1 MPRFYLVSRRKP
13 CWNAPG
19 NWNFFSKPSK
29 ETAIT
34 PFSMAVTFPVPK
46 AWCVTMEPGL
56 YSRCRRPPPRM
67 RGRGAANA
75 LVKNFGRITPAY
87 AGKRPWGCSPRR
99 RQRDHP
105 RACGEEKSLHFCVAH
120 RIGSPPRV
128 RGREG
133 DYLHSD
139 IPDVGSP
146 PRVRGRALGRAF
158 ADAEDGI
165 TPARAGKSPQYRRCS
180 APSGDHP
187 RACGEE
193 YKKLSDAEFG
203 RGSPPR
209 VRGRVPAERSEREAS
224 RITPARAGKSF
235 WDGPLAAPPR
245 DHPRA
250 CGEELQRRTAFS
262 VI

>member
-29 ETAIT
+29 ETVIT
-34 PFSMAVTFPVPK
+34 PFSMVVTFPVPK

-105 RACGEEKSLHFCVAH
+105 RVRGEELKRWRPRRAAL
-120 RIGSPPRV
+120 GSPPRA
-128 RGREG
+128 RGRVADELTTRHLSGITPACAGKSIHPG
-133 DYLHSD
+133 DGILCLL
-139 IPDVGSP
+139 GSP
-146 PRVRGRALGRAF
+146 PRARGRAGIAF
-158 ADAEDGI
+158 PLAQALRI
-165 TPARAGKSPQYRRCS
+165 TPACAGKSLPEEHITIAVQ
-180 APSGDHP
+180 DHP
-187 RACGEE
+187 RVRGEE
-193 YKKLSDAEFG
+193 RIGDVVSHNG
-203 RGSPPR
+203 QGSPPR
-209 VRGRVPAERSEREAS
+209 TRG
-224 RITPARAGKSF
+224 
-235 WDGPLAAPPR
+235 
-245 DHPRA
+245 
-250 CGEELQRRTAFS
+250 
-262 VI
+262 